1 MIKFNSNLIMTFLLF
16 TAGIYLILG
25 LILNIPLSETVFI
38 VGLTLLFLI
47 IVVIH
52 GWKTL
57 GPREL
62 LVFFIIAYSLT
73 MIYEVTNGLGFD
85 TFVNCRAYYSDILGP
100 KFLDKVPYIIPLSW
114 SVTLYCAF
122 TMTNIIFNRLGT
134 TNKFKEIVS
143 GKWYLKIIGMGFV
156 TGLIMTSWDLI
167 TDPVMVK
174 MGAWG
179 WTCEGHYFDIPIW
192 NYEAWIEIPL
202 VFFLIYNY
210 YLYRVKKSQ
219 SYIGEKSVYTLFA
232 VILYLGL
239 LILYSIYAVYA
250 EIVDAIPFAAIA
262 MGAFSIITVV
272 QFYRR

>member
-1 MIKFNSNLIMTFLLF
+1 MTFLLL

-25 LILNIPLSETVFI
+25 LILNIPLSETI
-38 VGLTLLFLI
+38 SIMGLTLLFLI

-85 TFVNCRAYYSDILGP
+85 TFVNCRAYYSDLLGP

-143 GKWYLKIIGMGFV
+143 GRWYLKIIGMGFV
-156 TGLIMTSWDLI
+156 TGLIMASWDLI

-174 MGAWG
+174 MGVWG
-179 WTCEGHYFDIPIW
+179 WTCGGHYFDVPIW

-250 EIVDAIPFAAIA
+250 EIIDAIPFAAIT
-262 MGAFSIITVV
+262 MGAFAIITVV
-272 QFYRR
+272 RFYKYRSK